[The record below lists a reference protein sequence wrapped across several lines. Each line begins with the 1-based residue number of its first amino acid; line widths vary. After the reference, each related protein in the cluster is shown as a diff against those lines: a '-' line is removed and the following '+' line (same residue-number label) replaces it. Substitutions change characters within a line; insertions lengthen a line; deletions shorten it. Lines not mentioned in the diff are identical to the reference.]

1 MHGWWMTSNRL
12 VLVFVFLCE
21 MFIFFSASFILRGMR
36 QHYTSCLSEKK
47 GSLLLLPRQILRAS
61 GLLSRAGDGSSTRD
75 RAQCP
80 MGARESTESLS
91 LSLLLIFCGFRA
103 RIVVELTSRGSWR
116 FLLQFPGGLLSVASA
131 AICSLGPMGLK
142 RFVLLGRTSS
152 VAETLK

>member
-1 MHGWWMTSNRL
+1 MTSNRL
-12 VLVFVFLCE
+12 VFVFVFLCE
-21 MFIFFSASFILRGMR
+21 MFTFFSASFILRGMR

-47 GSLLLLPRQILRAS
+47 GSPPPLLLLLPRQILRAS

-80 MGARESTESLS
+80 TAYGGLREYRVSLS
-91 LSLLLIFCGFRA
+91 LFYILWVQGSYC
-103 RIVVELTSRGSWR
+103 SRVDKLEVLATIPWR
-116 FLLQFPGGLLSVASA
+116 FALSRFEAA

-142 RFVLLGRTSS
+142 RFLLLGRTSS